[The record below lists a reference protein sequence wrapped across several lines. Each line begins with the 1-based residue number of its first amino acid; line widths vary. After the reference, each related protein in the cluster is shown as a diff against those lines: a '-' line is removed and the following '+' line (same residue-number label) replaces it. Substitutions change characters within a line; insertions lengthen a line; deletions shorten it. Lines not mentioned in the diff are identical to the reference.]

1 MFRRYLELYR
11 AMGQYERCRL
21 ERPAIMRNIWLTLA
35 FMLVGE
41 TMLLFQAYPL
51 KLYIDTG
58 LHSNQVLK
66 WTIGVTLAVLV
77 AYGVEEIFDRL
88 ADRYR
93 FRALWGNYA
102 LINVL
107 GSQHL
112 LALGTTYHTENSSGE
127 KDSMVARNHKKVDV
141 LTDQICFNVVPLCF
155 RIAAILVF
163 SFTADWR
170 AGLLALSSIVL
181 YGVTMLWSQSLSRPH
196 FVKYRAQMKHLEMS
210 EAELSHHAITIDEQ
224 GLSREFAGQHAE
236 SMDELVASE
245 RVAVPKWRHHLG
257 YQMICLALLRATYY
271 PVAFL
276 AWKGGVSVGTL
287 ILLSGIL
294 ERMWSN
300 LNRFQ
305 ELQRVLREGL
315 PALDELT
322 KLFETEPTVETPEN
336 PVLIDKPRGEIDFK
350 QVGYCYGESDVPALS
365 DIDFTIK
372 SGEMVALIGRSGSG
386 KSTLARLAMRLYDP
400 TSGSITFDGVDL
412 RDICPQYLRRE
423 LIGYVAQ
430 DNVLFDRS
438 IGDNIRLGCIEAS
451 DEAIQYAA
459 EMAAIAE
466 FIESL
471 PEGYDTMVGERGI
484 KLSGGQRQ
492 RLALA
497 RAFVKQP
504 ALLVLDEP
512 TSALDA
518 ESQDFVKITL
528 RKLAENHAMSV
539 LIIAHR
545 LSTIE
550 PADRIVSMQDGRI
563 ELVGTVDEHE
573 ALDGIYCDLK
583 RREGL

>member
-1 MFRRYLELYR
+1 MLRRYLALYR
-11 AMGQYERCRL
+11 AMGQYERCQQ
-21 ERPAIMRNIWLTLA
+21 ERGAIVRNIWLTLA

-51 KLYIDTG
+51 KMYIDTG
-58 LHSNQVLK
+58 LHSNRVLR
-66 WTIGVTLAVLV
+66 WTIGVTIAVLV
-77 AYGVEEIFDRL
+77 AYGIEEAFDRL

-107 GSQHL
+107 GAQHL
-112 LALGTTYHTENSSGE
+112 LALGTTYHTENSAGE
-127 KDSMVARNHKKVDV
+127 KDSIVARNHKKVDV

-155 RIAAILVF
+155 RIVAILVF

-170 AGLLALSSIVL
+170 AGLLALSSVIL
-181 YGVTMLWSQSLSRPH
+181 YGATMLWSQSLSRPH
-196 FVKYRAQMKHLEMS
+196 FVKYRAQMKYLEKS

-224 GLSREFAGQHAE
+224 GLTREFADRHAE

-245 RVAVPKWRHHLG
+245 RVAVPKWRQHLG
-257 YQMICLALLRATYY
+257 YQMICLAFLRATYY
-271 PVAFL
+271 PVALL
-276 AWKGGVSVGTL
+276 AWRGGVSVGTL

-322 KLFETEPTVETPEN
+322 ELFKTQPEVVAPLK
-336 PVLIDKPRGEIDFK
+336 PVLITNPRGEIAF
-350 QVGYCYGESDVPALS
+350 SDVTYRYGDSGQPALS
-365 DIDFTIK
+365 GINFTIHP
-372 SGEMVALIGRSGSG
+372 GEMVALVGRSGSG
-386 KSTLARLAMRLYDP
+386 KSTLARLVMRLYDP
-400 TSGSITFDGVDL
+400 TTGKVSFDGVDL
-412 RDICPQYLRRE
+412 LEICPQYLRRE

-438 IGDNIRLGCIEAS
+438 IGDNIRLGCIDAAEDAVR
-451 DEAIQYAA
+451 QAA
-459 EMAAIAE
+459 EMSAIAD

-471 PEGYDTMVGERGI
+471 PEGYDTIVGERGI

-497 RAFVKQP
+497 RALIKRP

-518 ESQDFVKITL
+518 QSQDFVKITL
-528 RKLAENHAMSV
+528 RKLAESQDLSV

-550 PADRIVSMQDGRI
+550 PADRIVSMQDGRV
-563 ELVGTVDEHE
+563 EFVGTAEEHE
-573 ALDGIYCDLK
+573 AFNGIYCDLK
-583 RREGL
+583 RRESL